1 MKSNKQAKI
10 KSKRLERLL
19 RHNLAIALVLTM
31 TLLSSCTNKV
41 TTKAEYIY
49 PPQAFLVPC
58 VKTPFMGST
67 YGEAVEH
74 LITVIAERD
83 MCASQITNINKWIE
97 NSKAGK

>member
-1 MKSNKQAKI
+1 MKSNKQAKT
-10 KSKRLERLL
+10 KSKWLEKLL

-31 TLLSSCTNKV
+31 TLLSGCTNKV
-41 TTKAEYIY
+41 TTKTEYIY

-58 VKTPFMGST
+58 VRTPFTVNT

-74 LITVIAERD
+74 LITVKPERD

>member
-10 KSKRLERLL
+10 KFKRLERLL
-19 RHNLAIALVLTM
+19 RHNLAIALVFTM
-31 TLLSSCTNKV
+31 TLLSGCTNKV
-41 TTKAEYIY
+41 TTKTEYIY
-49 PPQAFLVPC
+49 PPQAFLTPC
-58 VKTPFMGST
+58 VKTPFTGNT

-74 LITVIAERD
+74 LITVKAERD